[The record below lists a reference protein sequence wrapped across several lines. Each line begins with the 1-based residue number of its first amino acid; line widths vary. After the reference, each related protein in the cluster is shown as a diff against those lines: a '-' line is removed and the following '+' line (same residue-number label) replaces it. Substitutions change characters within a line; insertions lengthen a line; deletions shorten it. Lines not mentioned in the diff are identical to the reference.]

1 MKQFI
6 VLDAFQKDT
15 ISDAYEGRNM
25 AVRISELAE
34 VCKRITIYDE
44 AIKSGKLVDSG
55 VIGYWCACMLVA
67 LQSVLSEEIIAFKT
81 DMNLENIILELHLQ
95 NEGGI
100 Q

>member
-6 VLDAFQKDT
+6 VLDEFQKNT
-15 ISDAYEGRNM
+15 ISDAYEGKKVT
-25 AVRISELAE
+25 VRISDLAE
-34 VCKRITIYDE
+34 VCKRIIIYDE

-55 VIGYWCACMLVA
+55 VFGYWCARMLVA

-81 DMNLENIILELHLQ
+81 ERNLDNIIQELNMQ

>member
-15 ISDAYEGRNM
+15 ISDTYEGKNLE
-25 AVRISELAE
+25 VRISDLAE
-34 VCKRITIYDE
+34 VCKRIAIYDE
-44 AIKSGKLVDSG
+44 AIKSEMLVDSG
-55 VIGYWCACMLVA
+55 VFGYWCAYLLVA
-67 LQSVLSEEIIAFKT
+67 LQSVLSEETIAFKT

-95 NEGGI
+95 NKGGI